1 MRGNCA
7 GLGRLIIITAVS
19 GGCSWFTDFK
29 EQPRIEPWEAEFT
42 ARDSAGVRVMDETI
56 PFRGNPQFSV
66 PLGGIAVPGYVVSYE
81 PLPGTLD
88 SMSAVANPV
97 PVSERSLDN
106 GRKYYQINCAVCHGA
121 NGSGNGPAVKY
132 GVPAPTLLTPV
143 TQNRTDGYLFGIIRN
158 GRGLMPTYGRIE
170 EMDRW
175 DVVNYMRALQGRA
188 GVPADTSPAGI
199 AGQNGNTV
207 PGASR
212 TAPTVPV
219 PYFKPGTTG
228 RAEMTDSAVQVPQR
242 EPPRP

>member
-1 MRGNCA
+1 MRDNYA
-7 GLGRLIIITAVS
+7 GAARLLMVAAAVS
-19 GGCSWFTDFK
+19 GCSWFTDFK

-42 ARDSAGVRVMDETI
+42 ARDSAGVRVMNETV

-81 PLPGTLD
+81 PLPGTVD
-88 SMSAVANPV
+88 SMSGVVNPV

-170 EMDRW
+170 ELDRW

-188 GVPADTSPAGI
+188 GVAADTSPAGTP
-199 AGQNGNTV
+199 GQNGSAV

-219 PYFKPGTTG
+219 PYLRPNIAG
-228 RAEMTDSAVQVPQR
+228 RAEMIDTAGQVPR
-242 EPPRP
+242 PEPRP